1 MCCAPIQSY
10 SLQSNGPEAARI
22 SLGRSRISV
31 TTKRSAAGDPHRL
44 HPPGLVHPTL
54 CVSFPRASHN
64 SVEPWER
71 GRRVKACPS
80 IIGML
85 AFAGAVAFGCP
96 TSAAEPDSEQAG
108 QSKFR
113 DPDDGKLDL
122 SAFLASAYGFVPLL
136 VPITDPAVGYGAVAA
151 AVFVHG
157 EPPAEGEPFVR
168 PTISAVGGLST
179 ENGTR
184 GWFGANLGTWRGGR
198 VRTIAA
204 LADMDVNLEFFG
216 LGGDAA
222 TTTQGLGYSVK
233 ARGRRRRQLSARR
246 HPALDGAAYTAV
258 DTRVSLEPSVVELP
272 NVPLDDYDLRLGAL
286 TPSLTLDRR
295 DNFFTP
301 IRGWYVD
308 LSVPMYRESL
318 GSDRDFETA
327 NLTGMYFRPF
337 AESLFLSLR
346 GSGKYSSDR
355 TPFFLRPYIRCAECR
370 RFSIRASERLS
381 LKRSSVGNSAHAGA
395 SSVSSAQAKPVAPL
409 PYESPRRT
417 YRRSEPDFGT

>member
-1 MCCAPIQSY
+1 M
-10 SLQSNGPEAARI
+10 
-22 SLGRSRISV
+22 
-31 TTKRSAAGDPHRL
+31 
-44 HPPGLVHPTL
+44 
-54 CVSFPRASHN
+54 
-64 SVEPWER
+64 
-71 GRRVKACPS
+71 
-80 IIGML
+80 
-85 AFAGAVAFGCP
+85 AFAAAVAFSCP
-96 TSAAEPDSEQAG
+96 TGAAEPDSEQEG
-108 QSKFR
+108 QSRFR
-113 DPDDGKLDL
+113 DPDDDKLDL

-151 AVFVHG
+151 AMFVHG
-157 EPPAEGEPFVR
+157 EPPAQGEPFVR
-168 PTISAVGGLST
+168 PSISVVGGLRT
-179 ENGTR
+179 ENDTR

-222 TTTQGLGYSVK
+222 TTAQGLGYSVT
-233 ARGRRRRQLSARR
+233 ARGGVAGGNYRLGDTQFWMGLR
-246 HPALDGAAYTAV
+246 YTAV

-308 LSVPMYRESL
+308 LAVPMYRESL

-337 AESLFLSLR
+337 AKSLFLGLR
-346 GSGKYSSDR
+346 ASGKYSSDR
-355 TPFFLRPYIRCAECR
+355 TPFFLRPYVSLRGVQALQYQGERTAELEAELR
-370 RFSIRASERLS
+370 WQFRTRWSVVGFVGAGEA
-381 LKRSSVGNSAHAGA
+381 RSSVAVRDPETNVSTAGA
-395 SSVSSAQAKPVAPL
+395 GFRYLIARLHGLHLGVDVADG
-409 PYESPRRT
+409 
-417 YRRSEPDFGT
+417 PDDTIFYVVLGNAWLRP

>member
-1 MCCAPIQSY
+1 M
-10 SLQSNGPEAARI
+10 
-22 SLGRSRISV
+22 
-31 TTKRSAAGDPHRL
+31 
-44 HPPGLVHPTL
+44 
-54 CVSFPRASHN
+54 
-64 SVEPWER
+64 
-71 GRRVKACPS
+71 
-80 IIGML
+80 
-85 AFAGAVAFGCP
+85 
-96 TSAAEPDSEQAG
+96 
-108 QSKFR
+108 
-113 DPDDGKLDL
+113 
-122 SAFLASAYGFVPLL
+122 
-136 VPITDPAVGYGAVAA
+136 
-151 AVFVHG
+151 
-157 EPPAEGEPFVR
+157 R
-168 PTISAVGGLST
+168 PTISAVGGLRT

-222 TTTQGLGYSVK
+222 TATQGLGYSVK
-233 ARGRRRRQLSARR
+233 ARGGVAGGNYRLGDTQLWMGLR
-246 HPALDGAAYTAV
+246 YTAV
-258 DTRVSLEPSVVELP
+258 DTRVSLETSVVELP

-337 AESLFLSLR
+337 ADSLFFSLR
-346 GSGKYSSDR
+346 ASGKYSSDR
-355 TPFFLRPYIRCAECR
+355 TPFFLRPYVSLRGVQALEYQG
-370 RFSIRASERLS
+370 ERTAD

-395 SSVSSAQAKPVAPL
+395 SSVSSAQAKPVARRGTRTRDERLDGWSRISILDRAPPWL
-409 PYESPRRT
+409 APRSRRSGRPRRRHLL
-417 YRRSEPDFGT
+417 RRVRQRLATAVERGEYLHATASRTSARTALQCPG

>member
-1 MCCAPIQSY
+1 M
-10 SLQSNGPEAARI
+10 
-22 SLGRSRISV
+22 
-31 TTKRSAAGDPHRL
+31 HR
-44 HPPGLVHPTL
+44 TL
-54 CVSFPRASHN
+54 CVSFVRALHN
-64 SVEPWER
+64 SVEGWER
-71 GRRVKACPS
+71 GLAVKACPS
-80 IIGML
+80 IIGTL

-168 PTISAVGGLST
+168 PTISAVGGLRT

-222 TTTQGLGYSVK
+222 TATQGLPYSVK
-233 ARGRRRRQLSARR
+233 ARGGVAGGNYRLGDTQLWMGLR
-246 HPALDGAAYTAV
+246 YTAV
-258 DTRVSLEPSVVELP
+258 DTRVSLEPSVVRAPECAFGR
-272 NVPLDDYDLRLGAL
+272 LRPSPRGANAVTDARSTRQL
-286 TPSLTLDRR
+286 LYADSWLVRR
-295 DNFFTP
+295 
-301 IRGWYVD
+301 
-308 LSVPMYRESL
+308 SL
-318 GSDRDFETA
+318 GT
-327 NLTGMYFRPF
+327 N
-337 AESLFLSLR
+337 
-346 GSGKYSSDR
+346 
-355 TPFFLRPYIRCAECR
+355 
-370 RFSIRASERLS
+370 
-381 LKRSSVGNSAHAGA
+381 
-395 SSVSSAQAKPVAPL
+395 VSRVL
-409 PYESPRRT
+409 
-417 YRRSEPDFGT
+417 G

>member
-1 MCCAPIQSY
+1 MAF
-10 SLQSNGPEAARI
+10 A
-22 SLGRSRISV
+22 
-31 TTKRSAAGDPHRL
+31 AAG
-44 HPPGLVHPTL
+44 
-54 CVSFPRASHN
+54 
-64 SVEPWER
+64 
-71 GRRVKACPS
+71 
-80 IIGML
+80 
-85 AFAGAVAFGCP
+85 AFSCP
-96 TSAAEPDSEQAG
+96 TSAAEPDSEQEG
-108 QSKFR
+108 QSRFR
-113 DPDDGKLDL
+113 DPDDDKLDL

-151 AVFVHG
+151 AMFVHG
-157 EPPAEGEPFVR
+157 EPPAQGEPFVR
-168 PTISAVGGLST
+168 PSISVVGGLRT
-179 ENGTR
+179 ENDTR

-222 TTTQGLGYSVK
+222 TTAQGLGYSVT
-233 ARGRRRRQLSARR
+233 ARGGVAGGNYRLGDTQFWMGLR
-246 HPALDGAAYTAV
+246 YTAV

-308 LSVPMYRESL
+308 LAVPMYRESL

-337 AESLFLSLR
+337 AKSLFLEPAR
-346 GSGKYSSDR
+346 ER
-355 TPFFLRPYIRCAECR
+355 QVQLRPHAVLLAAVCLAARSTGASVSGRANRRTRGGAPLAIPHTLERR
-370 RFSIRASERLS
+370 RFRRRGRSPKLSRGTRPRDQRLDGWSRISVLDRAPPR
-381 LKRSSVGNSAHAGA
+381 
-395 SSVSSAQAKPVAPL
+395 VAPRCGR
-409 PYESPRRT
+409 SGRPRRHHLLCRARQRVAAAVERVT
-417 YRRSEPDFGT
+417 D